1 MDQTPRRAA
10 LASLPALVIA
20 DRWAD
25 AGPEHSTRERMM
37 EAERVLATNRAGW
50 NHVAPSFHGGTAL
63 PEYGPMAPT
72 EDTLRLLE
80 MTPELRA
87 LELGCGSGHSLRYLA
102 ERGAREIWG
111 LDLSPVQVAF
121 AEETLRDHASRS
133 RLFESPMEVNPGI
146 PSDYFDLVF
155 SLWGLG
161 WTTDLPATM
170 ALVTEYL
177 RPGGCFLLSGE
188 HPAYSCLEWNGSQ
201 YVVSEPYSAEGAREH
216 ASWKGVPIVIPRRT
230 LATVVREIIGAGLR
244 IEALIESQFNP
255 AAVTDSHRDPARW
268 YSVDR
273 ARLMP
278 TTLII
283 KARKP

>member
-1 MDQTPRRAA
+1 MIET
-10 LASLPALVIA
+10 
-20 DRWAD
+20 
-25 AGPEHSTRERMM
+25 
-37 EAERVLATNRAGW
+37 ERVLATNRAGW
-50 NHVAPSFHGGTAL
+50 NQVAPSFYGGTAL
-63 PEYGPMAPT
+63 PEYGPLAPT

-80 MTPELRA
+80 VTPELRA

-102 ERGAREIWG
+102 ERGAREVWG
-111 LDLSPVQVAF
+111 LDLSSVQVAF

-170 ALVTEYL
+170 ALVAEYL

-201 YVVSEPYSAEGAREH
+201 YVVSEPSRRRRSSGTRVVEGCA
-216 ASWKGVPIVIPRRT
+216 
-230 LATVVREIIGAGLR
+230 
-244 IEALIESQFNP
+244 
-255 AAVTDSHRDPARW
+255 DRDPAPHACDGCPRDHRCGAA
-268 YSVDR
+268 DR
-273 ARLMP
+273 GPNRSP
-278 TTLII
+278 VQPGSGD
-283 KARKP
+283 RRS